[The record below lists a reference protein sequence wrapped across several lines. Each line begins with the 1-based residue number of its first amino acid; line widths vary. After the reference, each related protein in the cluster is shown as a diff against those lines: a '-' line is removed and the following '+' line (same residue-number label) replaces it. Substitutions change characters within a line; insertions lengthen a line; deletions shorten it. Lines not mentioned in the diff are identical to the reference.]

1 MSKFHEVVAIM
12 EAIVGFI
19 AGIALLV
26 GGVGVMNMML
36 VSVSE
41 RVREI
46 GIRKALGASPR
57 DIGAQFL
64 WEAIVLSGTG
74 GLVGVGGGV
83 AGALASTWLVK
94 HFIAAWVGV
103 VAVKAVIIAL
113 VTSFGIGVVF
123 GFFPARRA
131 SRLDAISAIRT

>member
-1 MSKFHEVVAIM
+1 MDKFDQVFSIM

-64 WEAIVLSGTG
+64 CEAIVLSGIG
-74 GLVGVGGGV
+74 RRRRRRRRRRH
-83 AGALASTWLVK
+83 GASLAAPLIQ
-94 HFIAAWVGV
+94 HFKPRG
-103 VAVKAVIIAL
+103 
-113 VTSFGIGVVF
+113 
-123 GFFPARRA
+123 
-131 SRLDAISAIRT
+131 SA